1 MSNCLYKH
9 STYTTKLNIFDKN
22 KLYKNNEAEMGKSK
36 IKTNQENFEAGKFKK
51 QKIEITIPHISFL
64 TIYLQMNDLKIV
76 RVIFCDVFGCSIR
89 VCNFVLLSGVT
100 RIL

>member
-1 MSNCLYKH
+1 
-9 STYTTKLNIFDKN
+9 
-22 KLYKNNEAEMGKSK
+22 MGKSK
-36 IKTNQENFEAGKFKK
+36 IKTNQEYFEAGKFKK
-51 QKIEITIPHISFL
+51 QKIEIAITHISFL